1 MADQVGTL
9 DTLRFAAVAQ
19 QVKLI
24 EVKPKI
30 THVSV
35 APKLGA
41 ERAAASVANGRPAE
55 ESTVAVSRQESNE
68 TFESAEHAAEVLM
81 LREQVSFLQEKI
93 HQGEVDRLATER
105 RIREEVATEMKEFL

>member
-41 ERAAASVANGRPAE
+41 ERAAGVAGRGGTPSRADGAAGSLPPPHSLSAASRFAL
-55 ESTVAVSRQESNE
+55 SSRR
-68 TFESAEHAAEVLM
+68 TRRIALTSASAAR
-81 LREQVSFLQEKI
+81 LRE
-93 HQGEVDRLATER
+93 A
-105 RIREEVATEMKEFL
+105 